1 MYIFIIQDKLVKK
14 IQRVIMEKNNDQI
27 IEEENNIDH
36 LEVKILDAQ
45 KNTYDEKV
53 SNRIQFHPFT
63 YFYYIQE
70 GFGKLSIESESI
82 DVYAGDLIII
92 NSNIGHTLYL
102 DNSINNIKILG
113 FGIESVSIAA
123 FKKEQLEDINYFHID
138 NRDKTL
144 RFEEYFEDIYREYKG
159 EDIFAKSLANAIAS
173 TLVINLLRKYRKN
186 ISIKHDKKVNR
197 QIDYIKSFID
207 TNYNDDIKLED
218 LSQMAYMNKF
228 HLISEFKQS
237 YRITPIEYLILKRVE
252 VSKDLLISTNHTME
266 EISALVGFNSQSYF
280 NQVFKKKVGQ
290 TPSQF
295 RRKHRL

>member
-1 MYIFIIQDKLVKK
+1 
-14 IQRVIMEKNNDQI
+14 MEKNNDQI

-102 DNSINNIKILG
+102 DMSINNIKILG

-144 RFEEYFEDIYREYKG
+144 KFEDYFEDIYREYKG

>member
-1 MYIFIIQDKLVKK
+1 
-14 IQRVIMEKNNDQI
+14 MEKNNDQI

-144 RFEEYFEDIYREYKG
+144 RFEYYFEDIYREYKG

>member
-1 MYIFIIQDKLVKK
+1 
-14 IQRVIMEKNNDQI
+14 MEKNNDQI

-82 DVYAGDLIII
+82 DVYTGDLIII

-102 DNSINNIKILG
+102 DKSINNIKILG

-144 RFEEYFEDIYREYKG
+144 KFEDYFEDIYREYKG

>member
-1 MYIFIIQDKLVKK
+1 
-14 IQRVIMEKNNDQI
+14 MEKNDDQI

-82 DVYAGDLIII
+82 DVCAGDLIII

-102 DNSINNIKILG
+102 DKSINNIKILG

-144 RFEEYFEDIYREYKG
+144 KFEDYFEDIYREYKG

>member
-1 MYIFIIQDKLVKK
+1 
-14 IQRVIMEKNNDQI
+14 MEKNNDQI

-144 RFEEYFEDIYREYKG
+144 RFEEYFEDIYRENKG

>member
-1 MYIFIIQDKLVKK
+1 
-14 IQRVIMEKNNDQI
+14 MEINNDQI

-218 LSQMAYMNKF
+218 LSQQGN
-228 HLISEFKQS
+228 LC
-237 YRITPIEYLILKRVE
+237 YRKNY
-252 VSKDLLISTNHTME
+252 N
-266 EISALVGFNSQSYF
+266 F
-280 NQVFKKKVGQ
+280 
-290 TPSQF
+290 
-295 RRKHRL
+295 

>member
-1 MYIFIIQDKLVKK
+1 
-14 IQRVIMEKNNDQI
+14 MEKDNDQI

-102 DNSINNIKILG
+102 DKSINNIKILG

-123 FKKEQLEDINYFHID
+123 FKKAQLEDINYFHID